1 MNVKKMLGE
10 RFYIYAARNT
20 MPMASERLAQDA
32 AAKIWSRP
40 ASNLAHYGAMFWLR
54 RNTFSGS

>member
-20 MPMASERLAQDA
+20 MPMASGVVRWPSSLLRVMA
-32 AAKIWSRP
+32 P
-40 ASNLAHYGAMFWLR
+40 YGAMFWLC